1 MAWAESVSGPLRCR
15 QQILCVTSRRGR
27 FHNNNDNRTV
37 IDAAAEKAVYR
48 RIDLRIVPVIMIA
61 YVLAFLDRINVGY
74 AQLQMKQSLGF
85 SDAVY
90 GVGAGIFFI
99 SYLLCELPS
108 NLWMQKV
115 GARLTFLRIMV
126 LWGLTSAATMLVV
139 EPWQF
144 YTVRLLLGVF
154 EAGFF
159 PGVILYLTW
168 WYPSHRRGRVTGLFL
183 FGIPVTGVLGGP
195 LSGAILSGMD
205 GVYGYAGWQ
214 WLFVLEGLPTALFG
228 LVIYRLLSDRPADA
242 PWLSAS
248 EKVLVQTVLD
258 RDRALTGS
266 ESASAPAHGQDHG
279 RASAIAALRDP
290 RTYVMGG
297 IYFCCACSVYT
308 FTFWLP
314 SLIKALDVGS
324 LGAVGLWSAL
334 PFAAGGLGILLVS
347 WSSDHFLERRWHV
360 ATTLFLGTSA
370 LYATTL
376 VGGAFWPT
384 MLLLCVAAFFS
395 FSCIVFW
402 AIPPTYLS
410 REAAAAGIAVISS
423 IGILGG
429 FVSPSIIGWMKTAT
443 GSLDAGLLLMAGIS
457 ITGGLAT
464 LLLVP
469 ARAVRALRTV

>member
-1 MAWAESVSGPLRCR
+1 M
-15 QQILCVTSRRGR
+15 
-27 FHNNNDNRTV
+27 

-90 GVGAGIFFI
+90 GVGAGIFFL
-99 SYLLCELPS
+99 SYFLCELPS
-108 NLWMQKV
+108 NLWMQKI

-183 FGIPVTGVLGGP
+183 FGIPITGVLGGP
-195 LSGAILSGMD
+195 ISGAILSGMD
-205 GVYGYAGWQ
+205 GVHGYAGWQ

-228 LVIYRLLSDRPADA
+228 VVVYLLLSDRPSDA

-248 EKVLVQTVLD
+248 EKQLVQQVLD
-258 RDRALTGS
+258 SDRDLTGS
-266 ESASAPAHGQDHG
+266 EVASHG
-279 RASAIAALRDP
+279 RASAFAALRDA

-297 IYFCCACSVYT
+297 IYFACACSVYT

-314 SLIKALDVGS
+314 TMIKALNVGS

-334 PFAAGGLGILLVS
+334 PFAAGGVGILLVS
-347 WSSDHFLERRWHV
+347 WSSDRFLERRWHV

-384 MLLLCVAAFFS
+384 MLLLCASAFFS
-395 FSCIVFW
+395 FSCVVFW

-429 FVSPSIIGWMKTAT
+429 FVSPSIIGWTKTVT
-443 GSLDAGLLLMAGIS
+443 GSLDAGLGLMAGIS
-457 ITGGLAT
+457 IIGGLAT
-464 LLLVP
+464 ILLVP
-469 ARAVRALRTV
+469 ARAVQVNRATTAPAPHR

>member
-1 MAWAESVSGPLRCR
+1 
-15 QQILCVTSRRGR
+15 
-27 FHNNNDNRTV
+27 
-37 IDAAAEKAVYR
+37 
-48 RIDLRIVPVIMIA
+48 
-61 YVLAFLDRINVGY
+61 
-74 AQLQMKQSLGF
+74 
-85 SDAVY
+85 
-90 GVGAGIFFI
+90 
-99 SYLLCELPS
+99 
-108 NLWMQKV
+108 MQKI

-126 LWGLTSAATMLVV
+126 LWGLTSAATMFVA

-183 FGIPVTGVLGGP
+183 FGIPITGVLGGP

-205 GVYGYAGWQ
+205 GVHGYAGWQ

-228 LVIYRLLSDRPADA
+228 VVVYRLLSNLPGDA
-242 PWLSAS
+242 PWLSPA
-248 EKVLVQTVLD
+248 EKTLVQTVLD
-258 RDRALTGS
+258 NDRALTGS
-266 ESASAPAHGQDHG
+266 DAAASADTHGHD
-279 RASAIAALRDP
+279 RASAMAALRDV
-290 RTYVMGG
+290 RTYIMGG

-314 SLIKALDVGS
+314 TMIKALNVGS
-324 LGAVGLWSAL
+324 LGNVGLWSAL
-334 PFAAGGLGILLVS
+334 PFAAGGVGILLVS
-347 WSSDHFLERRWHV
+347 WSSDRFLERRWHV

-395 FSCIVFW
+395 FSCVVFW

-429 FVSPSIIGWMKTAT
+429 FVSPSIMGWMKTLT

-469 ARAVRALRTV
+469 ARAVRVNRAI